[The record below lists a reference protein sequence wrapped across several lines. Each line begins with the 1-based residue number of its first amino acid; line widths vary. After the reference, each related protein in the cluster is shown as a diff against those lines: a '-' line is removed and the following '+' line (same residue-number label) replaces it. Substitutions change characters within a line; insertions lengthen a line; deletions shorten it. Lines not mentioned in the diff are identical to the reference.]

1 MVKAVQNV
9 KGGLA
14 DPAAGE
20 EVLEHM
26 VAEQEHELE
35 SIQRGDRF
43 EAAAAR
49 PNSPAG
55 ESMDVRMVIEPAAV
69 TLDCNDDAG
78 EGRGMG
84 GNLLEHLP
92 ERLPGRLA
100 EQAEIPAVVFEN
112 GAQELGDGEDVLG
125 VADLLRDV
133 CIEPL
138 GEKQD
143 ALLLA

>member
-1 MVKAVQNV
+1 
-9 KGGLA
+9 
-14 DPAAGE
+14 
-20 EVLEHM
+20 
-26 VAEQEHELE
+26 
-35 SIQRGDRF
+35 
-43 EAAAAR
+43 
-49 PNSPAG
+49 
-55 ESMDVRMVIEPAAV
+55 MVIEPAAV